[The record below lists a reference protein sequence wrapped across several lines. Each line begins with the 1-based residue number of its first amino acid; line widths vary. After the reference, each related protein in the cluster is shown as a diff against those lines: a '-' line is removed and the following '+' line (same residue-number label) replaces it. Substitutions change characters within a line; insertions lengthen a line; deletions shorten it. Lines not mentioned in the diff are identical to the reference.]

1 MSITISKEQL
11 KTVLSDYFPEEDSEL
26 FEDIYEEL
34 EEETFT
40 YLGDAG
46 LFDKLLTLY
55 RRRELHH
62 KGVSMGNSNRIT
74 YLESIMPKVNGF
86 CSTYNLPRR
95 DGYIQY
101 IKLGCKF
108 LPKNKF
114 NLNVFDYKVESIYQL
129 YEEQQTIINDKNP
142 DITEILINSY
152 KKGVATKTGILFKPT
167 PEDTIN
173 FVTAAVWCKK
183 QRVLPEVLVE
193 ATFDMLAWKNAIP
206 STGALINP
214 KFQNHVAD
222 YMSKNDL
229 VNSNTTLI
237 LDLKKIKNLRDD

>member
-114 NLNVFDYKVESIYQL
+114 V
-129 YEEQQTIINDKNP
+129 
-142 DITEILINSY
+142 
-152 KKGVATKTGILFKPT
+152 
-167 PEDTIN
+167 
-173 FVTAAVWCKK
+173 
-183 QRVLPEVLVE
+183 
-193 ATFDMLAWKNAIP
+193 
-206 STGALINP
+206 
-214 KFQNHVAD
+214 
-222 YMSKNDL
+222 
-229 VNSNTTLI
+229 
-237 LDLKKIKNLRDD
+237 